1 MLFDA
6 ISYLNSILLGAML
19 FFVIIV
25 SPTVFTALSSDQA
38 SKFLRLI
45 FPRLFLFGLAL
56 SLITALGY
64 NISGQYIQMFLAL
77 FASILFFLNRNILTP
92 LINYHRDKEIEGD
105 IKSKNYFKLLH
116 LLSVSF
122 FVINLFILVF
132 FLLDN
137 TYNFV

>member
-1 MLFDA
+1 MLLDV

-56 SLITALGY
+56 SLLTALGY
-64 NISGQYIQMFLAL
+64 IVSALYIEMFLAL

-132 FLLDN
+132 FLLNN

>member
-64 NISGQYIQMFLAL
+64 NISGQYIEMFLAL

-132 FLLDN
+132 FLLNN
-137 TYNFV
+137 TFDFV

>member
-1 MLFDA
+1 MLLDA
-6 ISYLNSILLGAML
+6 ILYLNSILLGAML

-56 SLITALGY
+56 SLLTALGY
-64 NISGQYIQMFLAL
+64 IVSALYIEMFLAL

-132 FLLDN
+132 FLLNN

>member
-1 MLFDA
+1 MLLDA
-6 ISYLNSILLGAML
+6 LSYLNSIFLGSML

-56 SLITALGY
+56 SLLTAIGY
-64 NISGQYIQMFLAL
+64 NISGLHIEMFLAL

-92 LINYHRDKEIEGD
+92 LINHHRDKEIEGD

-116 LLSVSF
+116 LLSVLF
-122 FVINLFILVF
+122 FVTNSIILVF
-132 FLLDN
+132 FLLIN
-137 TYNFV
+137 TFNYV

>member
-1 MLFDA
+1 MLQDV

-64 NISGQYIQMFLAL
+64 NISGQYIEMFLAL

-122 FVINLFILVF
+122 FVINLFILLF
-132 FLLDN
+132 FLLNN
-137 TYNFV
+137 TFNFL

>member
-1 MLFDA
+1 MLLNA

-64 NISGQYIQMFLAL
+64 NISGQYIKMFLAL

-132 FLLDN
+132 FLLNN
-137 TYNFV
+137 TFNFV

>member
-1 MLFDA
+1 MDA
-6 ISYLNSILLGAML
+6 VTYINSILLGAML

-45 FPRLFLFGLAL
+45 FPRLFLFGLVL
-56 SLITALGY
+56 SLLTALGY
-64 NISGQYIQMFLAL
+64 NISGLYIEMFLAL

-132 FLLDN
+132 FLLNN
-137 TYNFV
+137 TFNFV

>member
-1 MLFDA
+1 MLLDA
-6 ISYLNSILLGAML
+6 ILYLNSILLGAML

-56 SLITALGY
+56 SLLTALGY
-64 NISGQYIQMFLAL
+64 IVSALYIEMFLAL

-132 FLLDN
+132 FLLNN
-137 TYNFV
+137 TFDFV

>member
-1 MLFDA
+1 MLLDV
-6 ISYLNSILLGAML
+6 ISYLNSILIGAML

-45 FPRLFLFGLAL
+45 FPRLFLFGLTL
-56 SLITALGY
+56 SLLTALGY
-64 NISGQYIQMFLAL
+64 IVSGLYIEMFLAL

-132 FLLDN
+132 FLLNN
-137 TYNFV
+137 TFNFV

>member
-1 MLFDA
+1 MLLDV

-56 SLITALGY
+56 SLLTALGY
-64 NISGQYIQMFLAL
+64 IVSALYIEMFLAL

-132 FLLDN
+132 FLLNN
-137 TYNFV
+137 TFNFV

>member
-64 NISGQYIQMFLAL
+64 NISGQNIEMFLAL

-132 FLLDN
+132 FLLNN

>member
-19 FFVIIV
+19 FFIIIV

-45 FPRLFLFGLAL
+45 FPRLFLFGLVL
-56 SLITALGY
+56 SLLSALGY
-64 NISGQYIQMFLAL
+64 IVSALYIEMFLAL

>member
-1 MLFDA
+1 MLLDV

-45 FPRLFLFGLAL
+45 FPRLFLFGLVL
-56 SLITALGY
+56 SLLSALGY
-64 NISGQYIQMFLAL
+64 IVSALYIEMFLAL

-132 FLLDN
+132 FLLNN
-137 TYNFV
+137 TFNFV

>member
-1 MLFDA
+1 MLLDV

-45 FPRLFLFGLAL
+45 FPRLFLFGLVL
-56 SLITALGY
+56 SLLTALGY
-64 NISGQYIQMFLAL
+64 NISGLYIEMFLAL

-132 FLLDN
+132 FLLNN

>member
-1 MLFDA
+1 MLLDV

-45 FPRLFLFGLAL
+45 FPRLFLFGLVL
-56 SLITALGY
+56 SLLSALGY
-64 NISGQYIQMFLAL
+64 IVSALYIEMFLAL

-132 FLLDN
+132 FLLNN

>member
-1 MLFDA
+1 MLLDV
-6 ISYLNSILLGAML
+6 ISYLNSILIGAML

-45 FPRLFLFGLAL
+45 FPRLFLFGLVL
-56 SLITALGY
+56 SLLSALGY
-64 NISGQYIQMFLAL
+64 IVSALYIEMFLAL

-132 FLLDN
+132 FLLNN
-137 TYNFV
+137 TFNFV

>member
-1 MLFDA
+1 MLLDA

-56 SLITALGY
+56 SLIIALGY

-122 FVINLFILVF
+122 FIINLFILVF
-132 FLLDN
+132 FLLNN

>member
-1 MLFDA
+1 MLLDV

-64 NISGQYIQMFLAL
+64 NISGQYIEMFLAL

-116 LLSVSF
+116 LFSVSF

>member
-1 MLFDA
+1 MLLDA

-25 SPTVFTALSSDQA
+25 SPTVFTALSSVQA

-64 NISGQYIQMFLAL
+64 NISGQYIEMFLAL

-132 FLLDN
+132 FLLN
-137 TYNFV
+137 KTYNFV

>member
-1 MLFDA
+1 MLLDA

-56 SLITALGY
+56 SLLTALGY
-64 NISGQYIQMFLAL
+64 IVSALYIEMFLAL

-132 FLLDN
+132 FLLNN
-137 TYNFV
+137 TFNFV

>member
-1 MLFDA
+1 MLLNA

-64 NISGQYIQMFLAL
+64 NISGQYIEMFLAL

-132 FLLDN
+132 FLLNN
-137 TYNFV
+137 TFNFV

>member
-1 MLFDA
+1 MLLDV

-56 SLITALGY
+56 SLIIALGY

>member
-45 FPRLFLFGLAL
+45 FPRLFLFGLVL
-56 SLITALGY
+56 SLLSALGY
-64 NISGQYIQMFLAL
+64 IVSALYIEMFLAL

-122 FVINLFILVF
+122 FVINLFIFVF
-132 FLLDN
+132 FLLNN
-137 TYNFV
+137 TFNFV

>member
-1 MLFDA
+1 MLLDV

-56 SLITALGY
+56 SLITSLGY
-64 NISGQYIQMFLAL
+64 NISGQYIEMFLAL

>member
-1 MLFDA
+1 MLTDV

-45 FPRLFLFGLAL
+45 FPRLFLFGLAI

-64 NISGQYIQMFLAL
+64 NISGQYIEMFLAL

-132 FLLDN
+132 FLLNN